1 MPSYCQCGDYNVE
14 CPQTC
19 YSEWYGH
26 RLRESTV
33 NNPVGAATQAF
44 HAKAYGK
51 DFAYEDFAP
60 MWTNELFNATEWA
73 ELFARAGARG
83 LTMTSKHH
91 EGFTLWPSDQSWMW
105 NAVDTGPKQDLLAAL
120 STAVRAK
127 GLKFGTYFSL
137 YEWFN
142 PPVKIPQRTFV
153 D

>member
-1 MPSYCQCGDYNVE
+1 MFLCVSFDAHLCDERDRHWGVYSVPSYCQCGDYNVE

-51 DFAYEDFAP
+51 NFAYEDFAP

-73 ELFARAGARG
+73 VVTKACEGQAR
-83 LTMTSKHH
+83 
-91 EGFTLWPSDQSWMW
+91 
-105 NAVDTGPKQDLLAAL
+105 V
-120 STAVRAK
+120 STTQ
-127 GLKFGTYFSL
+127 L
-137 YEWFN
+137 
-142 PPVKIPQRTFV
+142 
-153 D
+153 